1 MAKKFEARYE
11 CIAYLSVE
19 ADLDKVDRLE
29 DKQLKYI
36 KEYAKAHNILIVGI
50 MRRHGF
56 SMNDVF
62 RNFKQ
67 IASLIGKKRVDGVI
81 VAGMKYVSSDVEDAY
96 YKIGMVK
103 AAGGQFVTVDEG
115 NLGMNIVME
124 EM

>member
-1 MAKKFEARYE
+1 MAKKKDLRYE

-19 ADLDKVDRLE
+19 AELDKVDRLE

-36 KEYAKAHNILIVGI
+36 KEYAKAHNILIVGV

-62 RNFKQ
+62 RNFTQ
-67 IASLIGKKRVDGVI
+67 MASLIGKKRVDGVI
-81 VAGMKYVSSDVEDAY
+81 VAGMKFVSTDLEDAY
-96 YKIGMVK
+96 YKIGMIK
-103 AAGGQFVTVDEG
+103 AAGGQFVSVDEG

-124 EM
+124 ER

>member
-1 MAKKFEARYE
+1 MAKKKEPRYE

-19 ADLDKVDRLE
+19 ADLNKVDRLE

-56 SMNDVF
+56 SMNDVY
-62 RNFKQ
+62 RNFRQ
-67 IASLIGKKRVDGVI
+67 IALLISKKRVDGVI
-81 VAGMKYVSSDVEDAY
+81 AAGMKYVSSDMEDAY
-96 YKIGMVK
+96 CKVGMIK

-124 EM
+124 E

>member
-1 MAKKFEARYE
+1 MAKRIEPRYE

-19 ADLDKVDRLE
+19 ADLNVVDRLE

-36 KEYAKAHNILIVGI
+36 KEYAKAHNIKVVGV

-56 SMNDVF
+56 CMNDVF

-67 IASLIGKKRVDGVI
+67 IALLIGKKRVQGVI
-81 VAGMKYVSSDVEDAY
+81 VARMKYVSSDIGDAY
-96 YKIGMVK
+96 IKIGMVK
-103 AAGGQFVTVDEG
+103 AAGGQFITVDEG

-124 EM
+124 EK